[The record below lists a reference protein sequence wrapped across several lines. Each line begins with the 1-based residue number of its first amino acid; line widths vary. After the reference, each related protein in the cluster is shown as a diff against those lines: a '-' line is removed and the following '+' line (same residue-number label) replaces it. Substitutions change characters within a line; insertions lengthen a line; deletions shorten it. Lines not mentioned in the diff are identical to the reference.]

1 MTNEEDG
8 SADLTAYAPR
18 RFPPVETLDGRS
30 VALEPIVDESR
41 FTELWDAFS
50 KDSEGRIWDWLAG
63 GPFAD
68 FESFSRYGREAYLA
82 AGHRFYAFVPRE
94 SGRAEGVA
102 ALFRADLGN
111 GVIELG
117 HICLAPSLQRTV
129 AASEGFFL
137 LMELVLGSLGYR
149 RLEWK
154 CNDGN
159 QGSKRAAA
167 RLGFTY
173 EGLFRQHMIVKG
185 HNRDTAWFSL
195 LDREW
200 PAQRKAFQAW
210 LSPDN
215 LDADGR
221 QLRSLRDFGPSR

>member
-1 MTNEEDG
+1 MTRDEER
-8 SADLTAYAPR
+8 ADLAAYVPR
-18 RFPPVETLDGRS
+18 GFPPAESLEGQNVT
-30 VALEPIVDESR
+30 LEPIVDDSR
-41 FTELWDAFS
+41 FAELWDAFS
-50 KDSEGRIWDWLAG
+50 SDEHGRIWDWLAG
-63 GPFAD
+63 GPFGD
-68 FESFSRYGREAYLA
+68 FESFSRYASRAYLA
-82 AGHRFYAFVPRE
+82 EGHRFYAFVPRV

-102 ALFRADLGN
+102 ALFRADLAN
-111 GVIELG
+111 GAIELG

-137 LMELVLGSLGYR
+137 MMELVLGALGYR

-159 QGSKRAAA
+159 EGSKRAAA

-185 HNRDTAWFSL
+185 RNRDTAWFSL
-195 LDREW
+195 LDSEW

-210 LSPDN
+210 LSTEN
-215 LDADGR
+215 FDAEGR
-221 QLRSLRDFGPSR
+221 QLKSLGEAGRPR

>member
-1 MTNEEDG
+1 MTIRQAT
-8 SADLTAYAPR
+8 ADLGAYAPR
-18 RFPPVETLDGRS
+18 RFPPAETLEGRS
-30 VALEPIVDESR
+30 VALEPIVDASR
-41 FTELWDAFS
+41 FNELWDAFS
-50 KDSEGRIWDWLAG
+50 KDEDGRIWDWLAG
-63 GPFAD
+63 GPFGD
-68 FESFSRYGREAYLA
+68 FESFSRYASKTYLA
-82 AGHRFYAFVPRE
+82 EGHRFYAFVPRE
-94 SGRAEGVA
+94 SGRAQGVA
-102 ALFRADLGN
+102 ALFRADPAN

-137 LMELVLGSLGYR
+137 MMGLVLGPLGYR

-159 QGSKRAAA
+159 EGSKRAAA

-185 HNRDTAWFSL
+185 RNRDTAWFSL
-195 LDREW
+195 LDSEW
-200 PAQRKAFQAW
+200 PARREAFQAW

-215 LDADGR
+215 FGADGR